1 MTNCI
6 TKKVLLSNIGI
17 PSKKIGSWNIM
28 ITNLIEFDPT
38 IFDYI
43 VSPKPD
49 FHVKKI
55 SNLEVKK
62 TTFLDRL
69 KKKYINSLYKRIN
82 FWRVLREIIIKEQRC
97 QVHVIDDFSMVKA
110 VHYFASREGL
120 RNKLEILFYF
130 HGFCFNY
137 EHLIVNNVFSIDKL
151 ILLTDSSYRK
161 MLSISKE
168 LPFEIEILN
177 NGVKSD
183 IFFPVNEERKKSLR
197 KKLLLKPSSKY
208 FLWVSQDRP
217 KKGLKIILKAWTQ
230 LIKKNK
236 EIYLIVI
243 GTHHEIKG
251 EKIIWFGRKS
261 NRELNTFYQISDYY
275 LFTTLWQEGFGLSLV
290 EALKSGSKCI
300 ASNIG
305 PISEVLDDGNLGFLV
320 DKPHVVKS
328 WVDSITYVLNNNY
341 NFNKK
346 NIDLEKIYDFNTWVK
361 KFRRISSISPIS

>member
-1 MTNCI
+1 
-6 TKKVLLSNIGI
+6 
-17 PSKKIGSWNIM
+17 M

-69 KKKYINSLYKRIN
+69 KKKYINSLYKRVN
-82 FWRVLREIIIKEQRC
+82 FWRVLREIIVKEQRC

-137 EHLIVNNVFSIDKL
+137 ENLIVNNVFSIDKL

-183 IFFPVNEERKKSLR
+183 IFFPVKRGEKK
-197 KKLLLKPSSKY
+197 
-208 FLWVSQDRP
+208 VP
-217 KKGLKIILKAWTQ
+217 KKKIT
-230 LIKKNK
+230 IKT
-236 EIYLIVI
+236 IF
-243 GTHHEIKG
+243 
-251 EKIIWFGRKS
+251 KIFS
-261 NRELNTFYQISDYY
+261 
-275 LFTTLWQEGFGLSLV
+275 
-290 EALKSGSKCI
+290 
-300 ASNIG
+300 
-305 PISEVLDDGNLGFLV
+305 LGF
-320 DKPHVVKS
+320 S
-328 WVDSITYVLNNNY
+328 G
-341 NFNKK
+341 
-346 NIDLEKIYDFNTWVK
+346 
-361 KFRRISSISPIS
+361 